1 MGSKPSKE
9 LGPGKIGRHVPHGV
23 MLVAGDMLGRK
34 GEIMCVRSTQSH
46 DEEVRESWVMAG
58 MGEDPCLKSHEEDLE
73 RMISLC
79 CIRTWPFLV
88 YP

>member
-1 MGSKPSKE
+1 MSCILSAQAYVPRHSTRQDGLGWSGGVTRMGSKPSKE

-46 DEEVRESWVMAG
+46 DEEVRES
-58 MGEDPCLKSHEEDLE
+58 
-73 RMISLC
+73 
-79 CIRTWPFLV
+79 
-88 YP
+88 

>member
-1 MGSKPSKE
+1 MRSQPSKE
-9 LGPGKIGRHVPHGV
+9 LGKIGLHVPQGV
-23 MLVAGDMLGRK
+23 TFMVSEMLGRNHT
-34 GEIMCVRSTQSH
+34 CVRSAHSY